1 MDVLQAIALAL
12 IQGVTEFLP
21 ISSSA
26 HLILPGKLLGWPDQ
40 GLAFDT
46 AVHLGSLFA
55 VMYYFR
61 GDLKDLLSGLRR
73 HITTGEASE
82 HSNLAYF
89 VMIASV
95 PIIPVGYA
103 IRFMVET
110 ELRSVEVIAATTI
123 TFGIAL
129 WIADRYRKAES
140 TPLTPLKALAIGLAQ
155 CLALIPGTSRSG
167 VTMTMALMVGQSRT
181 EAARL
186 SLLISIP
193 AIAGAAALKLWD
205 ITHAAGVIQW
215 LEISIGT
222 LVAALSAYVCI
233 AWLLRVVEQI
243 GYLPF
248 VIYRL
253 ALGIFLLV
261 MIT

>member
-26 HLILPGKLLGWPDQ
+26 HLILPAKLLGWPDQ

-46 AVHLGSLFA
+46 AVHLGSLLA
-55 VMYYFR
+55 VIWYFR
-61 GDLKDLLSGLRR
+61 QDLKDIVSGLYR
-73 HITTGEASE
+73 HVSSGVASE
-82 HSNLAYF
+82 DSNLAYF
-89 VMIASV
+89 VMIASL

-103 IRFMVET
+103 ARFIIES
-110 ELRSVEVIAATTI
+110 EFRSVEVIAATTI

-129 WIADRYRKAES
+129 WIADYYRKAES
-140 TPLTPLKALAIGLAQ
+140 TPLTPLKALGIGFAQ

-167 VTMTMALMVGQSRT
+167 VTMTMALMLGQSRRQ
-181 EAARL
+181 AARL

-193 AIAGAAALKLWD
+193 AITGAAVLKLWD
-205 ITHAAGVIQW
+205 ISQNPATISW

-222 LVAALSAYVCI
+222 LVAAASAYACI

-243 GYLPF
+243 GFLPF

-253 ALGIFLLV
+253 ILGVLLLV